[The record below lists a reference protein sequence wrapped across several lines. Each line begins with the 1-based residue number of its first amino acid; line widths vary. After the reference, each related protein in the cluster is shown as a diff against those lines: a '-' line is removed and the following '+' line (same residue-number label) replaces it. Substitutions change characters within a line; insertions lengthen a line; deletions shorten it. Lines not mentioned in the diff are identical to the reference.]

1 MKQTRLDTVLF
12 TLFFV
17 LLCIVACIH
26 PLQCSCLED
35 PSDRGTWWAA
45 VYGVAQSRTRL
56 KRLSSSSMHL
66 LWAPLMA
73 QLVKNPPAMRETW
86 VLPLGW
92 EDPLEKGKSTH
103 YCILAWRIPWTED
116 WQAIVHR
123 VAKESTGLQR
133 VGHNW
138 ATFTCIYFMNTNK
151 CMYIGM
157 DFQKYF
163 TDKCVWSKW
172 LGTRSLEGYRME
184 LQNI

>member
-86 VLPLGW
+86 VLSLGW

-123 VAKESTGLQR
+123 VAKESMGLQR
-133 VGHNW
+133 VGHN
-138 ATFTCIYFMNTNK
+138 
-151 CMYIGM
+151 
-157 DFQKYF
+157 
-163 TDKCVWSKW
+163 
-172 LGTRSLEGYRME
+172 
-184 LQNI
+184 